1 MLREERDDGRVAFL
15 LRDGQRLRSVL
26 LRPVDLRAVVQQQP
40 RHVDAAR
47 LLLEKG
53 AKLDRA
59 TEDGQ
64 TPLSIAKSKDNS
76 SIVALLEAHRK

>member
-1 MLREERDDGRVAFL
+1 MKDGRTPLFVACAE
-15 LRDGQRLRSVL
+15 GQ
-26 LRPVDLRAVVQQQP
+26 
-40 RHVDAAR
+40 VDAAR